1 MNMKKKMSIMLVTV
15 FLLVVISFTLTLP
28 IYSSNMRMSSPTS
41 EILIEIHDVAV
52 IDLTAS
58 PTKPSPGQLV
68 SINVTVE
75 NQGDY
80 TETFDVSVYYTL
92 MFDPLI
98 GTQTVTDLLRGEN
111 RTLTFEWLP
120 PRGWR
125 IEIRAEAILID
136 DIDPVDN
143 TRTIYILARAR
154 NPESSNQTILAREH
168 AFQVAFGIL
177 GFLSLSVFTKTRPKN
192 LKRRQKEY
200 DELLDE
206 FSNKHL

>member
-1 MNMKKKMSIMLVTV
+1 MNMRKKMSIGLIVA
-15 FLLVVISFTLTLP
+15 FLLTVASFALTSP
-28 IYSSNMRMSSPTS
+28 IARAYAPT
-41 EILIEIHDVAV
+41 HDVAV

-98 GTQTVTDLLRGEN
+98 GTQTVTDLLPGEN

-136 DIDPVDN
+136 DTDPADN
-143 TRTIYILARAR
+143 TRTIYILSRPR
-154 NPESSNQTILAREH
+154 NPEGSYHTILAREH

-177 GFLSLSVFTKTRPKN
+177 GFFSLSVFTGTRSKN

-206 FSNKHL
+206 LSNNHL